1 MMLRILC
8 QFLCHLVKCLDLD
21 DAGEEIFE
29 DFGQR
34 MNV

>member
-1 MMLRILC
+1 MMFRILC
-8 QFLCHLVKCLDLD
+8 KFLCHLIKCLDLD